1 MKDTSRDPPDIAA
14 RLRKE
19 RQAFYIKAE
28 SAARVSVTMDTPKPT
43 LRPPMQPPGLFFLLK
58 CGLLRFDLECGDFP
72 AFLEE
77 VENWKTDPAFTDRL
91 FKRIKQWDDDRQVKV
106 SAAIATAMTEWDE
119 EHYPRLLE
127 ATWGWHLFYP
137 SFVANPL
144 CRSFR
149 PAYPLYHS
157 VVEGLEVHS
166 QLLKQC
172 HVGRVYPV
180 PWSVLLLCSFLQFH
194 SLLPPL
200 ISHPFIGGSVANVT
214 TWMKLAHEHEGE
226 GSFAWRLA
234 RKYLKQEGF
243 IVFAGARPVDS
254 QQEWS
259 AEVDAAWLDF
269 KNPFSEWWAE
279 LQRWCQSTHFR
290 AVQDMAF
297 HDKASWLNAWVIRD
311 RPASTS
317 PPLACYEEWLQHR
330 EDLDIGYVLANPGSF
345 HHLFLQPHAPIS
357 PSNPKD

>member
-1 MKDTSRDPPDIAA
+1 MVDCSHRVGGFVTNIIAGCSHCNMCLGVIVQARPEVRPAITDTVVATMRQVRDEPGIAREISA
-14 RLRKE
+14 LVT
-19 RQAFYIKAE
+19 YIE
-28 SAARVSVTMDTPKPT
+28 
-43 LRPPMQPPGLFFLLK
+43 
-58 CGLLRFDLECGDFP
+58 
-72 AFLEE
+72 
-77 VENWKTDPAFTDRL
+77 DRIVMRNVL
-91 FKRIKQWDDDRQVKV
+91 KRIKQWDDDRQVKV
-106 SAAIATAMTEWDE
+106 SAAIATAMTQWDE
-119 EHYPRLLE
+119 EHYPRLLQ
-127 ATWGWHLFYP
+127 ATWGWHPFYA

-144 CRSFR
+144 CSSFR

-166 QLLKQC
+166 QLLQQG

-180 PWSVLLLCSFLQFH
+180 PWSVLLLRSFLQFH

-200 ISHPFIGGSVANVT
+200 ISHPFIGGSVSNVT
-214 TWMKLAHEHEGE
+214 NWMKLAHEDEGE

-234 RKYLKQEGF
+234 RRYLKKEGF

-269 KNPFSEWWAE
+269 KNPFSEWWNE
-279 LQRWCQSTHFR
+279 LQRWCQTTQFR

-311 RPASTS
+311 RPASIL
-317 PPLACYEEWLQHR
+317 PPLACYDEWLQHR
-330 EDLDIGYVLANPGSF
+330 EDLDIGCVLANPGSF
-345 HHLFLQPHAPIS
+345 HTLFLQPDSPIS
-357 PSNPKD
+357 TSKPKE